1 MISSIEDPSPAGS
14 VDRQQHGFGAVGLRA
29 CDVRGDVV
37 GGEGVDHAVEGEETM
52 LGPEAWACA
61 ATCPRTVTEI
71 NAAPSASRAVA
82 EAIRV
87 TTGVSP
93 SVNSIPRRRGSA
105 RRLLQFLSRSLR
117 PSVAATKGTMVPM
130 ATRRT
135 AWDHR
140 RIGKL
145 RTPDP
150 T

>member
-1 MISSIEDPSPAGS
+1 
-14 VDRQQHGFGAVGLRA
+14 
-29 CDVRGDVV
+29 
-37 GGEGVDHAVEGEETM
+37 M

-61 ATCPRTVTEI
+61 ATCPSAVTEI
-71 NAAPSASRAVA
+71 NAAPSASLAVA

-93 SVNSIPRRRGSA
+93 SVNSIPRRRGFRPTVVA
-105 RRLLQFLSRSLR
+105 FLSRSLR
-117 PSVAATKGTMVPM
+117 PSVAATKGTMIPM